1 MKKLILFIIAVWGFV
16 FNAAAQEKQPYK
28 VTVKVKI
35 TYIYEDDYNEVGRD
49 YGYTTY
55 NIDAYA
61 SSPQE
66 AKTMALNECYTMCQQ
81 TSYYKQEGKKTY
93 KGKLYTCKSIKEP
106 FDVVAVVK
114 TRN

>member
-16 FNAAAQEKQPYK
+16 FNAAAQEKQTYK

-35 TYIYEDDYNEVGRD
+35 TYIYEDDRYHEVGRN

-61 SSPQE
+61 SSPYE
-66 AKTMALNECYTMCQQ
+66 AKTMALQECSNMCH
-81 TSYYKQEGKKTY
+81 TSNYKQEGKKTY
-93 KGKLYTCKSIKEP
+93 NGKLYTCKSIKEP
-106 FDVVAVVK
+106 FEVVAVVK